1 MQPQLLRS
9 CGTGLAVVAALSVL
23 FHSNAASAADTD
35 LSQQHHAVNAVLGE
49 LYYSNSLWYNVQQHS
64 TTIER
69 STSSLPVHAC
79 AQHCM
84 CSGADH
90 PTTGRECHCTTVDL
104 GSHQR
109 IDTLLLSADLAAGGE
124 EDFWGNVGAY
134 IRFFFTVLL
143 GTANVASQPFRK
155 VSHAAAHSPCCLD
168 AMSAAGLSHQHADM
182 HACHHWSAFPILQ
195 HAAAKVICAPFTAGS
210 KAACDS
216 DCLGGWERCAVR
228 LHGDHCEDHAR
239 TWRQRL

>member
-35 LSQQHHAVNAVLGE
+35 LSQQHHAVNAVFGE
-49 LYYSNSLWYNVQQHS
+49 LYYSTSLWYIVQQYS

-84 CSGADH
+84 CGGADH
-90 PTTGRECHCTTVDL
+90 PTTGSKCHCTTVYL

-109 IDTLLLSADLAAGGE
+109 IATLLLSADLAAGGE

-168 AMSAAGLSHQHADM
+168 AMSAAGFEPSTRGHARPPPLV
-182 HACHHWSAFPILQ
+182 CVPN
-195 HAAAKVICAPFTAGS
+195 P
-210 KAACDS
+210 AACCCKS
-216 DCLGGWERCAVR
+216 DMCTI
-228 LHGDHCEDHAR
+228 HCR
-239 TWRQRL
+239 QQSGLRQRLPWWLGALCCSPSWRSL